1 MQMTLN
7 ITKFQRIHLKAYQ
20 NYMMNLLK
28 SGGSIPLPDD
38 EHLLDELKSH
48 LDELHDM
55 GFDINDYNEVVL
67 KDRDDTDGF
76 VS

>member
-1 MQMTLN
+1 
-7 ITKFQRIHLKAYQ
+7 
-20 NYMMNLLK
+20 MMNLLK
-28 SGGSIPLPDD
+28 RGGSIPLPDD